1 MLIYLIGIK
10 EKGYYISYATTIT
23 AALNAWRYC
32 EKYCDHF
39 HHRHIKKITI
49 PDIYK

>member
-10 EKGYYISYATTIT
+10 EKGHYISYATNIT
-23 AALNAWRYC
+23 AALNAWRDC
-32 EKYCDHF
+32 AKYCDHF